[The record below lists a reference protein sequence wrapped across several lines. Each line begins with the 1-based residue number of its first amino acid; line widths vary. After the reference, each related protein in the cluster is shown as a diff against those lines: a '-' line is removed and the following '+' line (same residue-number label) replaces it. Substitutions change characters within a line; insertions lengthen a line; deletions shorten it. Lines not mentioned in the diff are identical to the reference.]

1 MKILFLGGGNMANAL
16 IGGMLKQG
24 FAATDIHV
32 IDPGAE
38 ARAKLSAAYAVN
50 CHASA
55 DAAPAAP
62 DLLVLAVKPQQMK
75 EAVAPLVSKLGAA
88 VVVSIAAGLDMAAL
102 SRWLGGHRKIVRCMP
117 NTPALIGAGIT
128 GLCALPEVSAA
139 EREAADR
146 VLRAVGSTVWIADEA
161 KMDGVTAISGSGP
174 AYVFLF
180 IEALQQ
186 AAAELGFT
194 PEQGRQLAI
203 ENRAGCSSPCRPVER
218 TRFHIARTRHLE
230 GWHDPKPRYL
240 KWPNKASRKAS
251 SPASKP
257 PKRAVRNSA
266 NCWEPTDA
274 GPHFPA

>member
-24 FAATDIHV
+24 FSASGIDV

-38 ARAKLSAAYAVN
+38 ASQKLADSYGVHCHESAAT
-50 CHASA
+50 
-55 DAAPAAP
+55 APASP
-62 DLLVLAVKPQQMK
+62 DVLVLAVKPQQMK
-75 EAVAPLVSKLGAA
+75 EAVAPLVEKLGNA

-128 GLCALPEVSAA
+128 GLCALPEVSAS

-146 VLRAVGSTVWIADEA
+146 VLRAVGSTVWIESEA
-161 KMDGVTAISGSGP
+161 RMDAVTAISGSGP

-186 AAAELGFT
+186 AAAEFGFT

-203 ENRAGCSSPCRPVER
+203 ETVQGAAALAAQSSE
-218 TRFHIARTRHLE
+218 
-230 GWHDPKPRYL
+230 
-240 KWPNKASRKAS
+240 
-251 SPASKP
+251 PASLLRERVTSKGGTTYAALQSMEQDAVGE
-257 PKRAVRNSA
+257 KFVQAMQAARQRAH
-266 NCWEPTDA
+266 ELGDEF
-274 GPHFPA
+274 GK

>member
-24 FAATDIHV
+24 FAATEIHV
-32 IDPGAE
+32 IDPGVE
-38 ARAKLSAAYAVN
+38 ARDKLSAAYAVN

-55 DAAPAAP
+55 DAAPASP
-62 DLLVLAVKPQQMK
+62 DILLLAVKPQQMK
-75 EAVAPLVSKLGAA
+75 EAVAPLVAKLGNA

-161 KMDGVTAISGSGP
+161 QMDGVTALSGSGP

-186 AAAELGFT
+186 AAADLGFT

-203 ENRAGCSSPCRPVER
+203 ETVQGAAALAAQSSE
-218 TRFHIARTRHLE
+218 
-230 GWHDPKPRYL
+230 
-240 KWPNKASRKAS
+240 
-251 SPASKP
+251 PASVLRERVTSKGGTTEAALN
-257 PKRAVRNSA
+257 KMAEMGVK
-266 NCWEPTDA
+266 DGIVA
-274 GPHFPA
+274 GVKAAQARGQELGKLLGAE